1 MLMKTGRL
9 EVGREYLKS
18 HKDEIYKSNSIEQ
31 VKSAEARYNELIG
44 MIERSS
50 IDSGAMKEKIEQ
62 IQAKKD
68 KSAKLVA
75 VGVR

>member
-1 MLMKTGRL
+1 MSIYAIGSQ
-9 EVGREYLKS
+9 ES
-18 HKDEIYKSNSIEQ
+18 NDEFYKFNPIEQ
-31 VKSAEARYNELIG
+31 VKRAEARYNELIR

-50 IDSGAMKEKIEQ
+50 IAPGAKKEKIEQ

>member
-1 MLMKTGRL
+1 MIR
-9 EVGREYLKS
+9 V
-18 HKDEIYKSNSIEQ
+18 DEAWLST
-31 VKSAEARYNELIG
+31 EARYNELIR

-50 IDSGAMKEKIEQ
+50 INPGAKKEKIEQ

>member
-1 MLMKTGRL
+1 MACVQCHGVCPDDQRTAPMIR
-9 EVGREYLKS
+9 V
-18 HKDEIYKSNSIEQ
+18 DEAWLST
-31 VKSAEARYNELIG
+31 EARYNELIR

-50 IDSGAMKEKIEQ
+50 INPGAKKEKIEQ

>member
-1 MLMKTGRL
+1 
-9 EVGREYLKS
+9 
-18 HKDEIYKSNSIEQ
+18 
-31 VKSAEARYNELIG
+31 

-50 IDSGAMKEKIEQ
+50 IDPGAKKEKIEL